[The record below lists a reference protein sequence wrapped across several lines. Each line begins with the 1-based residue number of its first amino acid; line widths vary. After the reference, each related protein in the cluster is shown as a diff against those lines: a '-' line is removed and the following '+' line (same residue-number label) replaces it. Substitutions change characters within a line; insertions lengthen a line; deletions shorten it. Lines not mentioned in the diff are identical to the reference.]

1 MEAKEFLNQVYTLKR
16 KITVK
21 EQKTMYYRELANSVT
36 SPGFEEHYSA
46 SKNTEAPFVRYLQK
60 ADELRVEIK
69 TDYLELERLKAEID
83 KAIEVLTDETEAMVL
98 RYRYVILLSM
108 KDIAKKM
115 HYTLRWTQMI
125 HVKAL
130 THFEILHPTS
140 P

>member
-21 EQKTMYYRELANSVT
+21 EQKAMYYRELANSVT

-130 THFEILHPTS
+130 THFEILHTTS